1 MKYGNEENLLNKLFN
16 YLDQTK
22 DEKLEFKPNE
32 FNNVVSNFEDENDY
46 SNETLKK
53 DRNTVIVKEN
63 KIICDNIIEKFFE
76 LNNEKFLACM
86 DRIIMWDFETCMKEF
101 IMNYYLY
108 IKNDNRLRNYIV
120 MHLNNIILILKDRL
134 EKKLLESIKFF
145 NFANDKSD
153 HQIEL
158 LKNDLKNKESV
169 LLGIKSDKFNEFVP
183 VNKDQRD
190 FLDTDAKKDY
200 RSEILNRLKSENPEL
215 EGDI

>member
-1 MKYGNEENLLNKLFN
+1 
-16 YLDQTK
+16 
-22 DEKLEFKPNE
+22 
-32 FNNVVSNFEDENDY
+32 
-46 SNETLKK
+46 
-53 DRNTVIVKEN
+53 
-63 KIICDNIIEKFFE
+63 
-76 LNNEKFLACM
+76 
-86 DRIIMWDFETCMKEF
+86 
-101 IMNYYLY
+101 
-108 IKNDNRLRNYIV
+108 

-190 FLDTDAKKDY
+190 FLDADAKKDY